1 MIVIHDRMARGH
13 TRNGWLDSR
22 HTFSFGEYH
31 DPKYM
36 GFRALR
42 VINEDRVIP
51 GAGFPTHAHRDMEIV
66 TYVLAGELA
75 HEDSLG
81 TGSVI
86 RPGEL
91 QRMSA
96 GTGIRHSE
104 FNHSKTDPVHLLQI
118 WILPERDGLAPSYEQ
133 KTLDPAARRGRL
145 QRVGGRAGGADA
157 ITIHQDVDLYL
168 ADLAAGDAVSHAL
181 APGRHAW
188 LQVLRGVVVMD
199 GDELKEGDGVA
210 VSDEPAI
217 ALTAATDAEVML
229 FDLA

>member
-13 TRNGWLDSR
+13 TRTGWLDSR
-22 HTFSFGEYH
+22 HTFSFGQYH

-51 GAGFPTHAHRDMEIV
+51 GAGFAEHGHRDMEII

-75 HEDSLG
+75 HKDSLG
-81 TGSVI
+81 NGSII

-104 FNHSKTDPVHLLQI
+104 VNHSTSDPVHLLQI
-118 WILPERDGLAPSYEQ
+118 WILPARDGLAPGYEQ
-133 KTLDPAARRGRL
+133 KTLDPAARRGRF
-145 QRVGGRAGGADA
+145 QRVGGPEDGGGA
-157 ITIHQDVDLYL
+157 ITIHQDVGLHL
-168 ADLAAGDAVSHAL
+168 AGLAAGDAVSHAL

-188 LQVLRGVVVMD
+188 LQVLGGVVTMD
-199 GDELKEGDGVA
+199 GDALKEGDGA
-210 VSDEPAI
+210 SLSDEREVAI
-217 ALTAATDAEVML
+217 RASTDAEVML

>member
-1 MIVIHDRMARGH
+1 
-13 TRNGWLDSR
+13 
-22 HTFSFGEYH
+22 
-31 DPKYM
+31 M

-104 FNHSKTDPVHLLQI
+104 FNRSKTDPVHLLQI

-145 QRVGGRAGGADA
+145 QRVGGRAGGGGA
-157 ITIHQDVDLYL
+157 IAIHQDVDLYL
-168 ADLAAGDAVSHAL
+168 ADLAAGGAVSHAL

-188 LQVLRGVVVMD
+188 LQVLGGIVVMD
-199 GDELKEGDGVA
+199 DDELKEGDGVA

-217 ALTAATDAEVML
+217 AITAATEAEIML

>member
-1 MIVIHDRMARGH
+1 MIVVHNRMARGH
-13 TRNGWLDSR
+13 TRTGWLDSR
-22 HTFSFGEYH
+22 HTFSFGQYH

-51 GAGFPTHAHRDMEIV
+51 GSGFPAHSHQDMEII
-66 TYVLAGELA
+66 TYVLSGELA

-81 TGSVI
+81 NGSVI

-104 FNHSKTDPVHLLQI
+104 FNRSATDSVHLLQI
-118 WILPERDGLAPSYEQ
+118 WILPERNGLVPSYEQ
-133 KTLDPAARRGRL
+133 KTLDPAQRRGRF
-145 QRVGGRAGGADA
+145 QRVGGRDGGAGA
-157 ITIHQDVDLYL
+157 ITIHQDVALYL
-168 ADLAAGDAVSHAL
+168 ADLAAGDTVTHAL

-188 LQVLRGVVVMD
+188 LQVLGGVVAMD
-199 GDELKEGDGVA
+199 GDDLKEGDGVSL
-210 VSDEPAI
+210 SDERDVAV
-217 ALTAATDAEVML
+217 TAVTDAELML